1 MLGLPN
7 YLYRLIPANPIL
19 LRVVSVGGKRKRDLF
34 VRCGYLALLIVI
46 VVIAFLTGGSDVT
59 GGADLDTLSRDSLSI
74 FKLLSYLQLALVAL
88 MAPVFTAGAITQE
101 KDSQTYDILLTT
113 PLSNGQ
119 IVLGTLLSRL
129 FFVFALLLSGV
140 PIFSITQIFGGVA
153 IGDIVTSFLIAAVTA
168 LVTGALAVGIA
179 TFKIGTRRTIF
190 SFFMFVAI
198 YLVGGLLLDQL
209 DWLHP
214 TVLEADGTFARSQ
227 TSWLTGLHPFLA
239 LMSVL
244 EPDTYQPPTLA
255 QLPAA
260 LQFWPV
266 SWYLTQ
272 PVSFYLVSMTVASAA
287 IVLPGIAL
295 LRRVAQS
302 TLTFRGWM
310 LKKLRLDGL
319 KRAREPRHVWNNPIA
334 WREAK
339 TKASAAKATV
349 TRYGFILVGLAGAI
363 TLAVLHA
370 TETGGGPA
378 NYVDLSSYDRGA
390 QSVAIYGEA
399 NERYGIVPGAQ
410 ITLNHQRVSLDDLR
424 GRYAAENVQTVT
436 RQDGTKA
443 LTALT
448 LSEIPRVLSR
458 RQVQQFLLGA
468 VFLETV
474 VILLIVTN
482 AAASTVTREKEDGTL
497 DLLLSTPI
505 TSKYYLWGKL
515 RGLVSYVLP
524 LVAVPAAS
532 VLVFVLYDLA
542 RTVTGDT
549 NQWTVYPEAMLLLP
563 AMLVLLASFASIVGM
578 QMSLRLRT
586 TVRAVMA
593 SIAIVLGVVGVLGF
607 CGYTLIDSDASSNPV
622 PYAIAAFSPFTT
634 MAVLISPQEF
644 GGELFF
650 TGDASEVAVARFVII
665 LFTLIAIAAYAAAVW
680 GMYRS
685 MVKNF
690 DMTIRRQHR

>member
-19 LRVVSVGGKRKRDLF
+19 LRVVAVGGKRKRDLF
-34 VRCGYLALLIVI
+34 VRCGYLALLII
-46 VVIAFLTGGSDVT
+46 LVVIGVFSNAGDIAGT
-59 GGADLDTLSRDSLSI
+59 DLDDLSRSSVSI
-74 FKLLSYLQLALVAL
+74 FKMLSYLQLALVAL

-129 FFVFALLLSGV
+129 FFVFALLLSGIPV
-140 PIFSITQIFGGVA
+140 FSITQIFGGVA
-153 IGDIVTSFLIAAVTA
+153 IGDIVTSFGIAAATA
-168 LVTGALAVGIA
+168 LVCGALAVGIA

-198 YLVGGLLLDQL
+198 YMVGGLLLDRL
-209 DWLHP
+209 AFFRPDII
-214 TVLEADGTFARSQ
+214 EADGTIAAAQ

-239 LMSVL
+239 LATVL
-244 EPDTYQPPTLA
+244 EPDSYQPPTLA

-260 LQFWPV
+260 LRWWPV

-272 PVSFYLVSMTVASAA
+272 PVAFFITFMFVLSST

-302 TLTFRGWM
+302 TGSVGGWFA
-310 LKKLRLDGL
+310 KKLRVDGL
-319 KRAREPRHVWNNPIA
+319 KRDREPRRVWSNPIA

-339 TKASAAKATV
+339 TKASAAKASI
-349 TRYGFILVGLAGAI
+349 TRYGFILLGLAGAI
-363 TLAVLHA
+363 ILAVLYA
-370 TETGGGPA
+370 SEASTPGAYITA
-378 NYVDLSSYDRGA
+378 NSYNPTNRTIA
-390 QSVAIYGEA
+390 LYGVEA
-399 NERYGIVPGAQ
+399 GRYGIVPNAN
-410 ITLNHQRVSLDDLR
+410 ITLDQEPLAIDYLR
-424 GRYAAENVQTVT
+424 GRYEVIGTNFVDRA
-436 RQDGTKA
+436 DGTKA
-443 LTALT
+443 IAS
-448 LSEIPRVLSR
+448 LSLGEIQRTVSR
-458 RQVQQFLLGA
+458 TQVRQFLLGA

-505 TSKYYLWGKL
+505 TSKYYIWGKL

-532 VLVFVLYDLA
+532 VLIFVIYDVMATL
-542 RTVTGDT
+542 TGNAT
-549 NQWTVYPEAMLLLP
+549 REWTVFPEAVLLLP
-563 AMLVLLASFASIVGM
+563 AMLVIMTAFASIVGM
-578 QMSLRLRT
+578 QMSLRLKT
-586 TVRAVMA
+586 TVRSTLA
-593 SIAIVLGVVGVLGF
+593 SIAIVLGVIGLLGF
-607 CGYTLIDSDASSNPV
+607 CGVTLVDNGGSGNPI

-634 MAVLISPQEF
+634 MAVLIAPLSYGGPTF
-644 GGELFF
+644 GA
-650 TGDASEVAVARFVII
+650 GDPSEIMLVRVVVI
-665 LFTLIAIAAYAAAVW
+665 LFTLVAVSAYTAVVW